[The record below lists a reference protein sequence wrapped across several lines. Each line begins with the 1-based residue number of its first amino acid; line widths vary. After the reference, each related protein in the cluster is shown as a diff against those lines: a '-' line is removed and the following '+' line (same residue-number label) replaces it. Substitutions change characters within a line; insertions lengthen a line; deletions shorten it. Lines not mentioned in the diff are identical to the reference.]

1 MKIRDIMAREF
12 ETVAAEATIEGAAQI
27 MAELDV
33 VVLPVRDQDAL
44 VGILTERDIT
54 VRVVAAGRVPADTK
68 VAEIMSSDVFSCR
81 PDDDADAI
89 ARAMRERKIRQVP
102 VLDDEGGL
110 IGLVTLAAI
119 QQGGEREVD
128 ATVAPRTPAE
138 SEAQ

>member
-1 MKIRDIMAREF
+1 MKIGDIMAREF

-33 VVLPVRDQDAL
+33 VVLPVHDRDEL

-54 VRVVAAGRVPADTK
+54 VRVVAAGRVPADAK

-89 ARAMRERKIRQVP
+89 FKQMSERKIRQVP
-102 VLDDEGGL
+102 VLDDQGKL
-110 IGLVTLAAI
+110 VGLVTLAAV

-128 ATVAPRTPAE
+128 ASVAPRTPAE
-138 SEAQ
+138 SVTQ

>member
-1 MKIRDIMAREF
+1 MAREF

-54 VRVVAAGRVPADTK
+54 IRVVAAGRVPADTK

-102 VLDDEGGL
+102 VLDDEGRL
-110 IGLVTLAAI
+110 IGLVTLAAL